1 MKKLTESHLR
11 RIIREEMMLQ
21 ELSRGSVLYHRSKE
35 ELQPG
40 QKLGGGSHGE
50 NAHERKAEAEQEF
63 EKYRRDY
70 ASSKPSRYGAV
81 FLSPTP
87 KSRFN
92 KFGDLYKVKITGN
105 YHVADSRMFDAYQ
118 SPWDYD
124 DISKEGAIRCYWNPG
139 SFKGCPDVR
148 NVNPK
153 YLEVVAD
160 EATVVEKVG
169 SDFLTEGDQIRVL
182 ESPPVRVQKGTD
194 GTSDDPE
201 VWRDHPKIERVYEG
215 STGDYRDYD
224 VYNAELK
231 IPSVWTVSYAEP
243 HDSHQQQSTIQKRG
257 EPGMNYAYD
266 TYKKIHLEDGRV
278 APAYGAYDDSIEK
291 LKFEE
296 V

>member
-11 RIIREEMMLQ
+11 RMIREEMMLQ

-40 QKLGGGSHGE
+40 QKLGRGSHGE
-50 NAHERKAEAEQEF
+50 GDHERKAEAEKAF
-63 EKYRRDY
+63 EEYRKNH
-70 ASSKPSRYGAV
+70 APGKPSRYGAV

-105 YHVADSRMFDAYQ
+105 YHIADSRMFDAYQ
-118 SPWDYD
+118 SPYNF
-124 DISKEGAIRCYWNPG
+124 DITQRTAVKCYWNPG
-139 SFKGCPDVR
+139 EGGNCPSIR

-160 EATVVEKVG
+160 EAVVVEKVG
-169 SDFLTEGDQIRVL
+169 SDFLTKGDRIRVI
-182 ESPPVRVQKGTD
+182 ESPPVPVQKGND
-194 GTSDDPE
+194 GTSNDPD
-201 VWRDHPKIERVYEG
+201 VWRDHPKIERVYQIED
-215 STGDYRDYD
+215 DYVGYD
-224 VYNAELK
+224 KYKAELK
-231 IPSVWTVSYAEP
+231 TPSVWPVAYAEP
-243 HDSHQQQSTIQKRG
+243 HDTHMQQNTIRRRG
-257 EPGMNYAYD
+257 EPGTNYAYD
-266 TYKKIHLEDGRV
+266 TYKRLGLQDGRV
-278 APAYGAYDDSIEK
+278 APAYGAYNDSIEK